1 MMARVGKE
9 DKDGNRMVAVPP
21 VDGDLQPPAEDVAAL
36 VAMPIGSGHRM
47 CEDSPQRRSRMPTPS
62 PRSPRSHASDTCAR
76 LTMRRSTGV
85 SSVSRLTPLEQSAPQ
100 LGAPSELLLAEPLLA
115 CLKSEPGDR
124 AEARGAPQHS
134 VQATPMRSHINRTAI
149 SEDCAR
155 WHALR
160 PTGSPP
166 AQPCHP
172 ASSPS

>member
-1 MMARVGKE
+1 MKTSRVVMMAMRIANKDRVACHTG
-9 DKDGNRMVAVPP
+9 VCA
-21 VDGDLQPPAEDVAAL
+21 
-36 VAMPIGSGHRM
+36 S

-100 LGAPSELLLAEPLLA
+100 LGAPSETLLAEPLLA
-115 CLKSEPGDR
+115 CLKTEASDR
-124 AEARGAPQHS
+124 VEARGAPQHS

>member
-1 MMARVGKE
+1 
-9 DKDGNRMVAVPP
+9 
-21 VDGDLQPPAEDVAAL
+21 
-36 VAMPIGSGHRM
+36 
-47 CEDSPQRRSRMPTPS
+47 MPTPS

-100 LGAPSELLLAEPLLA
+100 LGAPSETLLAEPLLA
-115 CLKSEPGDR
+115 CLKTEASDR
-124 AEARGAPQHS
+124 VEARGAPQHS

-160 PTGSPP
+160 PAGSPP

-172 ASSPS
+172 ASSPSSAPSRRFPQSNDWPREPIDLFIRTPLSGPPCSTEYYR